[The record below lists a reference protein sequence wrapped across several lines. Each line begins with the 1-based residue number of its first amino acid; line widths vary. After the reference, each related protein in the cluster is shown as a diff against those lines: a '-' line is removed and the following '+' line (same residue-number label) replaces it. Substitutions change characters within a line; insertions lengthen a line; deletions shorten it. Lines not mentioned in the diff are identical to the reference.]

1 MFFKKGERLMKL
13 KNNNSGFTLVELMV
27 VVAIIGILSAVAI
40 PNFRSYQAKAKTSE
54 AKLALSN
61 IFTAQT
67 AYQNDFNEFNTCIKF
82 MGVAEPPSGSNYFA
96 FGFGTK
102 LGTADPKAAGCLSDD
117 TASYPATKRANDDA
131 ALADAVA
138 DFTGSPAGMT
148 AALLKVDNAAAGG
161 ATFLAGAY
169 GIVSTSAS
177 DNYAGFTIDQNKQ
190 VVTQQAGY

>member
-1 MFFKKGERLMKL
+1 MKL

-67 AYQNDFNEFNTCIKF
+67 AYQNDFMEFNTCIKF
-82 MGVAEPPSGSNYFA
+82 MGVAQPPAGSNYFA

-102 LGTADPKAAGCLSDD
+102 LGTADPKAAGCLSDN
-117 TASYPATKRANDDA
+117 TASYAATKRANEDTTG
-131 ALADAVA
+131 LADANA
-138 DFTGSPAGMT
+138 DFTGSPTSMT
-148 AALLKVDNAAAGG
+148 AALLKVDNTAAGG

-169 GIVSTSAS
+169 GIVSTSAA

-190 VVTQQAGY
+190 LVTQQAGY